1 MCFHRLGSLDA
12 RGLAGLGE
20 KNVKPRC
27 LSISYITAP
36 MARGGRAAT
45 INMDMANML
54 HANSDMSSI
63 LMSGLLS
70 LVMVRMKF
78 TPERVEEMP
87 PMIIAISIRSM
98 PSECKDRVENGGYKV

>member
-1 MCFHRLGSLDA
+1 MCCHSLASPDA
-12 RGLAGLGE
+12 RGLARLGE

-27 LSISYITAP
+27 LSISYMTAP

-45 INMDMANML
+45 IGMDMANML

-63 LMSGLLS
+63 FMSGLLS

-78 TPERVEEMP
+78 TPQRVEETP
-87 PMIIAISIRSM
+87 PMIVAISARSAQ
-98 PSECKDRVENGGYKV
+98 RLQAR